1 MPYSNSSLNYAI
13 WVSFAEIYNEN
24 IYDLF
29 EKMPEVKK
37 GDTKPGRRSPLK
49 LADDRGGSVYIK
61 GLKEV
66 FVTSSDE
73 AYQLLMIGR
82 QNLQF
87 AATRLNHNSSRSHCI
102 FTVKIVRVVGM
113 KKHQMSLYLEVLAV
127 FGTMSHVRPAILAQI
142 PTAFKLI
149 EFRLIHFRLKKASQY

>member
-1 MPYSNSSLNYAI
+1 MINFFLLPYSNSSLNYAI

-127 FGTMSHVRPAILAQI
+127 FGTMSHSHVRPEIKG
-142 PTAFKLI
+142 PKFP
-149 EFRLIHFRLKKASQY
+149 RPSN